1 MNTQANST
9 TDAPLDD
16 VMMAMDVVD
25 TIRRS
30 TRIVEREL
38 DADGRDDHLLARLRN
53 IYETQGIEVPDHILQ
68 EGVDA
73 LREDRFK
80 YEPSP
85 PSFARTLATI
95 YVQRA
100 EWGRPL
106 FFILLSIVVCMGAYL
121 TFIVLPKANQVK
133 RDALAISHT
142 LPAEFE
148 RLYMRVDALTDDT
161 VIENRAAQIRA
172 DGFAALAT
180 KDLPLARKDLK
191 RLEDM
196 SAALAQ
202 SYDLRIVSGRNN
214 TTGVYRIPDDN
225 PNARNYYIIVEPID
239 RAGKA
244 INVDV
249 VNEENNVT
257 ESVRRYGLRVPQETY
272 DAISRDKRDDGII
285 QNNILGTKARGALD
299 FQYNMPV
306 LSGVITEW

>member
-1 MNTQANST
+1 MNTHANST

-38 DADGRDDHLLARLRN
+38 DADGRDDHLLARLRS

-121 TFIVLPKANQVK
+121 TFIALPKANQVK
-133 RDALAISHT
+133 RDALAISQT

-148 RLYMRVDALTDDT
+148 RLYMRVDALTDDEA
-161 VIENRAAQIRA
+161 IENRAAQIRS
-172 DGFAALAT
+172 DGFAALST
-180 KDLPLARKDLK
+180 KDLTLARKDLK

-239 RAGKA
+239 RAGKPVS
-244 INVDV
+244 VDV
-249 VNEENNVT
+249 VNEENNT
-257 ESVRRYGLRVPQETY
+257 SQSVRRYGLRVTQETY
-272 DAISRDKRDDGII
+272 DAISRDKSDDGII
-285 QNNILGTKARGALD
+285 QNNILGSKVRGALD
-299 FQYNMPV
+299 LQYNMPV
-306 LSGVITEW
+306 LNGVITEW